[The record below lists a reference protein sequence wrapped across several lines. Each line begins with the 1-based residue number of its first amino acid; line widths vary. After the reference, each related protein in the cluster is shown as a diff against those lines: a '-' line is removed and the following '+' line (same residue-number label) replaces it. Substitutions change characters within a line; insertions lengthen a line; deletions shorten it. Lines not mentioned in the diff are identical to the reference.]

1 MELESPRAAARRRR
15 RSTAAIKQSL
25 RGLRSELSGLNHQ
38 VSRHLDLR
46 DSDLDCYDLISRLGP
61 LSPSAIARSAGL
73 HPATVT
79 GVVDRLERAGWV
91 ARERDSATPDRRAV
105 SIRALRDRN
114 SELFHL
120 LSGMNSAMDDVCARY
135 TESEL
140 ELIADFLARTS
151 TAGRD
156 ATKMLADS

>member
-1 MELESPRAAARRRR
+1 MDLEPSRVTARRRR

-25 RGLRSELSGLNHQ
+25 RGLRGELSGLNHQ
-38 VSRHLDLR
+38 VSRHLGLR

-79 GVVDRLERAGWV
+79 GIVDRLERAGWV
-91 ARERDSATPDRRAV
+91 ARERDPATSDRRAIT
-105 SIRALRDRN
+105 IRALPDRN
-114 SELFHL
+114 GELFRL
-120 LSGMNSAMDDVCARY
+120 LSGMNTAMDDVCARY
-135 TESEL
+135 TQSEL
-140 ELIADFLARTS
+140 ELIADFMARTS

-156 ATKMLADS
+156 ATEELATS